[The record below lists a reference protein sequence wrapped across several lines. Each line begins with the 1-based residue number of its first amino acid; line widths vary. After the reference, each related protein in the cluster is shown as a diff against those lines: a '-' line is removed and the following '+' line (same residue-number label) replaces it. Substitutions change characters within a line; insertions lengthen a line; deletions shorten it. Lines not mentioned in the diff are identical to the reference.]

1 MVTSSLRNDDDE
13 EEEEEDVVWE
23 GHRPH
28 PRSDEGCSPANICRI
43 VEQMNYGTARDSFTA
58 HHPLVWP
65 PPKAPTVS
73 LHNHFLLFSNG
84 LGGIAGVICSVKKKK
99 SLLQQLIFTVAE
111 TLFILM
117 VWDLQCSVLMIR
129 IFVILYEFYGFR
141 NVQRCCN
148 FELY

>member
-1 MVTSSLRNDDDE
+1 MMMRKRKKKMSCGRD
-13 EEEEEDVVWE
+13 
-23 GHRPH
+23 RPH

-84 LGGIAGVICSVKKKK
+84 LGGIAGVICS
-99 SLLQQLIFTVAE
+99 AE
-111 TLFILM
+111 KEIAAPATHFHSCRISPHTNGM
-117 VWDLQCSVLMIR
+117 GFAVLCTHDTD
-129 IFVILYEFYGFR
+129 F
-141 NVQRCCN
+141 CN
-148 FELY
+148 FERILWISQC